1 LGKLFK
7 AIPTSRLA
15 ADCPIDV
22 TPRDRLISGQVLAWK
37 SRVLPRR
44 IAGGSRTRHFT
55 TYRGKHFLPRLLGS
69 VERHFL
75 IAQENDGANLLYD
88 EIVPCSNYS
97 MKNAQF
103 FMRNSL
109 KISRNSKECFRK
121 KKERKKEERERER
134 EEKKKKK
141 RKRAI
146 FGAVR
151 RE

>member
-1 LGKLFK
+1 
-7 AIPTSRLA
+7 
-15 ADCPIDV
+15 
-22 TPRDRLISGQVLAWK
+22 
-37 SRVLPRR
+37 
-44 IAGGSRTRHFT
+44 
-55 TYRGKHFLPRLLGS
+55 
-69 VERHFL
+69 
-75 IAQENDGANLLYD
+75 
-88 EIVPCSNYS
+88 